1 MKYFFLLL
9 GSTFFLYQLSAQ
21 STSQPYWQQQVNYN
35 IAVSLND
42 KDNTIDAL
50 EKIVYTNNSPDTL
63 RFIWFHMWQNSYK
76 NDKTAFSEQLLVNGR
91 TDFYFSEE
99 IDRGYTNRLD
109 FKVDDVTAKIEAHS
123 QHIDILKLLLPKP
136 LPPHQ
141 SITIET
147 PFHSKL
153 PYNFSRGGHMGKDY
167 QLTQWYPK
175 PAVYDSKGWHEM
187 PYLDQG
193 EFYSEF
199 GNFEV
204 SITVPDNYLVAAT
217 GELKTASEIDLLK
230 KLGKMK
236 FTEQPNYLV
245 EDDVE
250 VNKSFFP
257 AKPIKSVKKVE
268 GITPKKTGNKTLFYA
283 QNNVHD
289 FAWFASKNFL
299 VQYDTLQLN
308 SKIVDCF
315 SFVPKSREGRTADN
329 VHFIKSA
336 LKKYSKWVGEYPYN
350 TATVV
355 IGKKNK
361 DDGMEYPTITYINIE
376 DSSWSSSE
384 IISHELGHNWFY
396 GILASNERE
405 HPWMDEGMNSYYDNR
420 KMDESRITDV
430 KALEKLPKKY
440 QKPEYYNPKE
450 PLNMVFN
457 SLIKSNKNIAID
469 TLSEAYPKAYYGL
482 IVYEKSAYWMKELEH
497 YIDKNVFDS
506 AMKIYYKQWQ
516 FKHPYPQD
524 FKKII
529 EQVSGK
535 NIDNLFA
542 KLYNN
547 EPFYKTEKKQIKF
560 SFLFPLT
567 ETSKYNHIS
576 IAPTTAYNYYDGVR
590 LGVALHNYQLPLP
603 KFQFVINPG
612 YGTNSKAFN
621 FFGRASYNIY
631 KKKSWLEIAT
641 SFQKYTY
648 DDYRFFEADGHSFLN
663 LTRFVP
669 SIKYT
674 IYKNDLCSTER
685 TVFGFKTFYLSQ
697 QNLTFLPQDGYYISS
712 TKSYINRLY
721 VTKFDNRI
729 LYPYSLNLKI
739 DQTEDLL
746 RLAFTAK
753 QFFNYGK
760 GNDGITT
767 RFFAGKIFYTK
778 SKTYLTQYKNSQYQL
793 NLTGPNG
800 YEDYTFSDYFI
811 GRNEMQRGWRG
822 QQIMERDGFFKV
834 RTDLLGNKIG
844 TTDDWL
850 MALNLNADCPGF
862 PTIKFFLDVGTY
874 ADAWNDNSTT
884 GRFLYDA
891 GLQLSLLKNTVN
903 IYFPI
908 LNSKDF
914 RDYNQS
920 YVGQNIFLKS
930 ISFSININN
939 LQFNKL
945 SRDIPL

>member
-1 MKYFFLLL
+1 MQYFRQINFNALMKYFFILF
-9 GSTFFLYQLSAQ
+9 STTFFSCQLFAQ
-21 STSQPYWQQQVNYN
+21 SASKPYWQQQVSYN

-63 RFIWFHMWQNSYK
+63 KFIWFHIWQNAYK
-76 NDKTAFSEQLLVNGR
+76 NDKTAFSEQLLINSR
-91 TDFYFSEE
+91 TDFYFSDEK
-99 IDRGYTNRLD
+99 DRGYTNRLD
-109 FKVDDVTAKIEAHS
+109 FKVDETSAKIEAHP
-123 QHIDILKLLLPKP
+123 QYIDIVKLLLPKP
-136 LPPHQ
+136 LPPNQ
-141 SITIET
+141 SIAIET

-153 PYNFSRGGHMGKDY
+153 PYNFSRGGHIGKDY

-175 PAVYDSKGWHEM
+175 PAVYDNRGWHEM

-204 SITVPDNYLVAAT
+204 NITVPGNYLVAAT
-217 GELKTASEIDLLK
+217 GELKTASELDLLK

-236 FTEQPNYLV
+236 LAEQPNYLV
-245 EDDVE
+245 EDEVE
-250 VNKSFFP
+250 IKKSFFP
-257 AKPIKSVKKVE
+257 AKPIKKVAIAAAKE
-268 GITPKKTGNKTLFYA
+268 TKNMETKTLLFT

-299 VQYDTLQLN
+299 VQYDTVQLN
-308 SKIVDCF
+308 SKVVDCF
-315 SFVPKSREGRTADN
+315 NFISKSRERRCKNN
-329 VHFIKSA
+329 VRFIKST
-336 LKKYSKWVGEYPYN
+336 LKNYGKWIGEYPYN

-355 IGKKNK
+355 VGKQNK
-361 DDGMEYPTITYINIE
+361 EDGMEYPTITYINID
-376 DSSWSSSE
+376 DSSWSIGE

-405 HPWMDEGMNSYYDNR
+405 HPWMDEGMNSFYDKR
-420 KMDESRITDV
+420 SEV
-430 KALEKLPKKY
+430 EPKIV
-440 QKPEYYNPKE
+440 NSTM
-450 PLNMVFN
+450 NMFFN
-457 SLIKSNKNIAID
+457 SLIKIHKNIGID
-469 TLSEAYPKAYYGL
+469 TNSLAYPKYYYDL
-482 IVYEKSAYWMKELEH
+482 IVYEKAAIWMKQLEK
-497 YIDKNVFDS
+497 YLGKNVFDS
-506 AMKIYYKQWQ
+506 AMNVYYKQYQ

-524 FKKII
+524 FKRII

-535 NIDNLFA
+535 NIDKLFA
-542 KLYNN
+542 KLYNK
-547 EPFYKTEKKQIKF
+547 EPFDRSIKKTIKPAF
-560 SFLFPLT
+560 FFPFK
-567 ETSKYNHIS
+567 ETNKYNHIS
-576 IAPTTAYNYYDGVR
+576 ITPTVSYNFYDGIR
-590 LGVALHNYQLPLP
+590 LGIALHNYQLPLP
-603 KFQFVINPG
+603 KFQFAINPS

-648 DDYRFFEADGHSFLN
+648 DDFRPDATNEHYYLSVN
-663 LTRFVP
+663 RFVP

-674 IYKNDLCSTER
+674 MYKNDLRSTER
-685 TVFGFKTFYLSQ
+685 TVIGFKTFYLNT
-697 QNLTFLPQDGYYISS
+697 QNLNYTNKDTNNIYS

-721 VTKFDNRI
+721 ITKFDTRI
-729 LYPYSLNLKI
+729 LYPYSLNLNI

-753 QFFNYGK
+753 EFFNYGK
-760 GNDGITT
+760 RNDGVAA

-778 SKTYLTQYKNSQYQL
+778 SKTFLTQYNNSQYQL
-793 NLTGPNG
+793 NLSGANG

-811 GRNEMQRGWRG
+811 GRREVQRGWRG

-834 RTDLLGNKIG
+834 RTDLLGSKIG
-844 TTDDWL
+844 VTDDWL
-850 MALNLNADCPGF
+850 MSVNLNFDCPTF
-862 PTIKFFLDVGTY
+862 PTLKAFVDVGTY
-874 ADAWNDNSTT
+874 ADAWNDNSTN

-891 GLQLSLLKNTVN
+891 GLQLSFLKNGIN

-920 YVGQNIFLKS
+920 YIGKNIFAKS
-930 ISFSININN
+930 ISFSINIQN
-939 LQFNKL
+939 LQLNKL
-945 SRDIPL
+945 SRNIPL